1 MFRFKLQPVLDMR
14 EREERSCMQ
23 EVARIERERRE
34 LVETIGALDSADR
47 AERARLAEMLGG
59 DGAGV
64 DIGSVRLQAGASLHN
79 RLTARDASVRLE
91 GVEARLAEARAA
103 LARAAARRKGV
114 EALRDRYRARYERRR
129 KRKEDAALDDISGAR
144 VARALTE
151 PEEVTR

>member
-14 EREERSCMQ
+14 EREERACMQ

-34 LVETIGALDSADR
+34 LVETIGALDNADR

-59 DGAGV
+59 GGAGV

-79 RLTARDASVRLE
+79 RLSARDASVRLE
-91 GVEARLAEARAA
+91 GVEARLGEARRA
-103 LARAAARRKGV
+103 LAQAAARRKGV
-114 EALRDRYRARYERRR
+114 EALRDRYRGRYERSR
-129 KRKEDAALDDISGAR
+129 KRREDAMLDDISGAR

-151 PEEVTR
+151 PEEGTR